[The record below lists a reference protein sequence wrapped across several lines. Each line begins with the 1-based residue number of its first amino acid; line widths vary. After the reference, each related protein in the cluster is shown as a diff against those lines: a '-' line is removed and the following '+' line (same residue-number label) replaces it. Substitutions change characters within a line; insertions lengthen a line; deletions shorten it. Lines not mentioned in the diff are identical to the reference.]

1 MANAQQVKE
10 KLAILNERNQA
21 LIDLANTTTG
31 NSDTN
36 LTDGVN
42 ALVSGYGQG
51 GTSDLPSAE
60 EGSF

>member
-1 MANAQQVKE
+1 MLEISNSIE
-10 KLAILNERNQA
+10 NQLQE

-51 GTSDLPSAE
+51 GNGGSTEELPTAE
-60 EGSF
+60 GVEF